1 MMDLEKVLRDQWKD
15 DSSLSALIPADH
27 VWTEWSDPTQLPRAE
42 IVCSGEDRL
51 WLTSHSEI
59 AERVRVTVLIWHTS
73 FEKLR
78 LIVNRIKA
86 AYDRKSFDLGD
97 DARILRLTYRRED
110 ISRHDAWWQ
119 GEVIFEGLS
128 LRPVVT

>member
-1 MMDLEKVLRDQWKD
+1 MMDLEKVLHDQWKD

-27 VWTEWSDPTQLPRAE
+27 VWTEWSDPAQLPRAE